1 MYFTPSVRVFIFC
14 FRWFKCENEDPNSCS
29 QMPGTAVQNKAK
41 YGNST
46 FQQVIDTEYTG
57 DKERGYFSD

>member
-1 MYFTPSVRVFIFC
+1 
-14 FRWFKCENEDPNSCS
+14 
-29 QMPGTAVQNKAK
+29 MPGTAVQNKAK

>member
-1 MYFTPSVRVFIFC
+1 
-14 FRWFKCENEDPNSCS
+14 
-29 QMPGTAVQNKAK
+29 MPGTAVQNKAK

-57 DKERGYFSD
+57 DKERGYFSDWTLTQQVLITVKGFTILHCSRT